1 MREIFLAKSAGFCF
15 GVQRAVETALTNNNS
30 EKKIYTLGPLIHN
43 NDVVSKLEEE
53 NVFSINLDDA
63 DHLSENETIII
74 RSHGIPKATFNLL
87 ESKNLHII
95 DATCPYVTN
104 IHKKVEKYY
113 NLGYGI
119 IIVGDKDH
127 PEVIGINGWCNNTG
141 IITKDGSELIEKS
154 DLPENVCLV
163 SQTTEKQ
170 MNFQKVL
177 AVVKSNCKEVIAF
190 NTICSATETRQKSAD
205 ELSKNVDVMIVIGG
219 KHSSNTNKLYEICK
233 SNCKNTF
240 LVENSREIPDN
251 IINSRKYNKIG
262 ITAGASTPDWVIKE
276 AIEKMSNN
284 EELTMHDVMQFMDE
298 NHVQI
303 KVGDKIKGKVVSR
316 NENGIYLNIN
326 YKADAFLPKTEILGD
341 EDSLNENDEVDV
353 KVISRKNEEGYVVV
367 STLELEREKIS
378 KDLKEAFDNAQTIK
392 VKIIEVVKG
401 GVIALYKDVA
411 RLFLPASQIEL
422 FHVDDLSTYINKV
435 IEVAIIE
442 YEKRKGLS
450 KIVVS
455 RRQLLKKA
463 KDLKEEEVFSKLQK
477 GSVVEGEVKRISSF
491 GAFIEID
498 GIDGLLH
505 ISEISWGKINHP
517 SDVLKIGDKIEVM
530 IIEIDKDSKKLS
542 LSIKQ
547 TLENPWNNVE
557 DKYPVGN
564 IVLGKV
570 VRFVNFGAFVE
581 LEPGVDGLVHI
592 SQISEK
598 RISKADEALTIGQE
612 VKAKILLVDPNKK
625 RIELSLKEVDF
636 MM

>member
-1 MREIFLAKSAGFCF
+1 MREIFLAKSSGFCF
-15 GVQRAVETALTNNNS
+15 GVQRAVETALTNNNL

-43 NDVVSKLEEE
+43 NDVVNKLKEE
-53 NVFSINLDDA
+53 NVFSINLDDT
-63 DHLSENETIII
+63 DNLTENETIII
-74 RSHGIPKATFNLL
+74 RSHGIPKDTFKLL
-87 ESKNLHII
+87 EEKNLHII

-170 MNFQKVL
+170 SNFQKVL

-233 SNCKNTF
+233 NNCKNTF

-251 IINSRKYNKIG
+251 IINSKKYKKIG

-298 NHVQI
+298 NQVQI

-326 YKADAFLPKTEILGD
+326 YKADAFLPKTEILGN

-378 KDLKEAFDNAQTIK
+378 KELKEAFDNAQTIK

-442 YEKRKGLS
+442 YEKRRGLS

-477 GSVVEGEVKRISSF
+477 GAVVEGEVKRISSF

-542 LSIKQ
+542 LSMKQ

-564 IVLGKV
+564 IVLGRV